1 MSYKE
6 WNEERLKSPWH
17 QARIK
22 KHGSWENYV
31 AFISEKNKA
40 GGYATK
46 GIKKPGAG
54 HYRKGDPQ
62 ASINGLKGAKK
73 RWAKDEADDTRENT
87 QPKEQ

>member
-62 ASINGLKGAKK
+62 ASINGLKGANK

>member
-1 MSYKE
+1 M
-6 WNEERLKSPWH
+6 
-17 QARIK
+17 
-22 KHGSWENYV
+22 

-62 ASINGLKGAKK
+62 ASINGLKGANK
-73 RWAKDEADDTRENT
+73 RWAKNEADDTRENT